1 MNNKAA
7 KGTWAAAFTVG
18 SVWFG
23 THVGGG
29 FASGNQVVSYF
40 AQYGMWAAV
49 LPIIAMGIL
58 ALVMYTVM
66 KFAKLNGFTN
76 YKDTFSAPYPKPWMP
91 TSRARCRAWSIIWKT
106 STRLPR
112 HLISPL
118 LPPAR

>member
-7 KGTWAAAFTVG
+7 KGTWAAAFTVA

-49 LPIIAMGIL
+49 LPPCR
-58 ALVMYTVM
+58 
-66 KFAKLNGFTN
+66 NGH
-76 YKDTFSAPYPKPWMP
+76 
-91 TSRARCRAWSIIWKT
+91 
-106 STRLPR
+106 TRTGDVHRYEVCKAQRL
-112 HLISPL
+112 HQL
-118 LPPAR
+118 

>member
-58 ALVMYTVM
+58 SLVMYTVM
-66 KFAKLNGFTN
+66 KSPIIRTPSRLCIRSPGWKSSSR
-76 YKDTFSAPYPKPWMP
+76 FS
-91 TSRARCRAWSIIWKT
+91 TS
-106 STRLPR
+106 
-112 HLISPL
+112 
-118 LPPAR
+118 

>member
-49 LPIIAMGIL
+49 HSALSAVSGIHDQRGHE
-58 ALVMYTVM
+58 AHR
-66 KFAKLNGFTN
+66 KNIQC
-76 YKDTFSAPYPKPWMP
+76 PY
-91 TSRARCRAWSIIWKT
+91 
-106 STRLPR
+106 
-112 HLISPL
+112 
-118 LPPAR
+118 

>member
-40 AQYGMWAAV
+40 AQH
-49 LPIIAMGIL
+49 LPVQTGESGSGS
-58 ALVMYTVM
+58 
-66 KFAKLNGFTN
+66 AK
-76 YKDTFSAPYPKPWMP
+76 
-91 TSRARCRAWSIIWKT
+91 
-106 STRLPR
+106 
-112 HLISPL
+112 
-118 LPPAR
+118 